1 MPENE
6 QNLEETVG
14 TVDLSAV
21 SLQPESS
28 DGMNADNVVTATND
42 SEVINSVENIE
53 FTQPDMSNI
62 DFNTWDPVAPSID
75 ESVFLDTW
83 DAARISSSSSDG
95 EEHFWKYLRW
105 FFFSSIMTV
114 IWILGLVLLYLSLIL
129 ILIEEIIA

>member
-62 DFNTWDPVAPSID
+62 DFNT
-75 ESVFLDTW
+75 
-83 DAARISSSSSDG
+83 
-95 EEHFWKYLRW
+95 
-105 FFFSSIMTV
+105 
-114 IWILGLVLLYLSLIL
+114 
-129 ILIEEIIA
+129 